1 MKNEPTVHLIG
12 NAHLDPIWFWRL
24 QDGLSEIKATFRSAL
39 DRIAQ
44 FPGFVF
50 TAACISYYQ
59 WIEENCP
66 SMFREIQQAVAG
78 GRWCI
83 TGAMWVQPDCNIP
96 SAESFARHFL
106 YSQKYVREK
115 FGITIKTGY
124 NVDSF
129 GHNGALPKLLREGG
143 VENYV
148 FMRPSEGEEK
158 QYPFQ
163 SPTFR
168 WRCGD
173 DEVAAFR
180 IFIGGYGSNM
190 RDDRDLISCDNIAD
204 GQPVDFMM
212 FYGVG
217 NHGGGPTITN
227 VKQILAYQP
236 KARHPFA
243 FSDPDRFFNAIRA
256 SAYDALPVYEGD
268 LQNHASGCYSANN
281 PIKMANCLAE
291 DRLGEAEKWQV
302 MANALLGRPFDRE
315 NMEDAWKGVLFNQ
328 FHDVLCGCSIEKAYD
343 DAQTFMQAALARSL
357 RIEQQALQA
366 ISWAVD
372 TNKGVDALSKD
383 SDWLWEMEDL
393 GTPIVVFNPLSR
405 PVKAPVLIRK
415 PRYCAGITYVDETG
429 EHPVP
434 YQEVRGDMTEHDY
447 KNVFLILGEIPAFG
461 YRTFWVYAK
470 RPFPFEPDTQLQV
483 TAHSLEN
490 NCIKVTFDPQTGDIN
505 SLVDRRTGRECVG
518 RYAAKALMVDDSAN
532 DTWAHGNFVFDQVEG
547 AFEAPEFR
555 ILEEGPCRISL
566 SVRQHLRSNTVE
578 QVYTLYP
585 DDETLHVSA
594 SVFIT
599 EPLKMV
605 KLAFCPTFQ
614 IQNVTYGDAGDR
626 LTKPA
631 DGREEPMQRF
641 AAVTNGETGLAICPK
656 GKYSAC
662 ANETY
667 MAFVAVRTCYFADHM
682 AYRDGRLV
690 PQDLG
695 ENRFD
700 YTLSPFTGDY
710 TPLEQTCEWLHAEFP
725 MISETYHRGPLPQ
738 SGSLLTTSSDNLT
751 VTAVKPAEDG
761 DGLIFRIRET
771 EGRAAAGALTWLGT
785 SYPVLLKP
793 KAMVT
798 YRLGRSGWRRTNFL
812 ED

>member
-12 NAHLDPIWFWRL
+12 NAHLDPVFLWRFP
-24 QDGLSEIKATFRSAL
+24 DGLAEIKATFRSAL

-44 FPGFVF
+44 FPGFIF
-50 TAACISYYQ
+50 TSACISYYQ
-59 WIEENCP
+59 WVEENCP
-66 SMFREIQQAVAG
+66 AMFREIQQAVAD

-96 SAESFARHFL
+96 SAESFARHLL

-115 FGITIKTGY
+115 FGITVRIGY

-143 VENYV
+143 IENYV

-158 QYPFQ
+158 RYPFQ

-180 IFIGGYGSNM
+180 IFVGGYGNNL
-190 RDDRDLISCDNIAD
+190 RDDAELKRCDAIAD
-204 GQPVDFMM
+204 GQSADFMM
-212 FYGVG
+212 FYGVS

-227 VKQILAYQP
+227 VNQILAFQP
-236 KARHPFA
+236 HARHSFQ
-243 FSDPDRFFNAIRA
+243 FSDPDHFFDVIRA
-256 SAYDALPVYEGD
+256 TAYDQLPVYEGD
-268 LQNHASGCYSANN
+268 LQNHASGCYSANS

-302 MANALLGRPFDRE
+302 MANALLGHPFDRTG
-315 NMEDAWKGVLFNQ
+315 MEDVWKGLLFNQ
-328 FHDVLCGCSIEKAYD
+328 FHDVLCGCSVEKAYD
-343 DAQTFMQAALARSL
+343 DAQPFIQTALAKGMRV
-357 RIEQQALQA
+357 EQQALQA

-372 TNKGVDALSKD
+372 TNKGVDVLSKD
-383 SDWLWEMEDL
+383 SDWLWEAEDL
-393 GTPIVVFNPLSR
+393 GTPIVVFNPLSY
-405 PVKAPVLIRK
+405 PVKTPVMIRK

-434 YQEVRGDMTEHDY
+434 YQEIRGDITEHDY
-447 KNVFLILGEIPAFG
+447 KTVFLILGEIPAFG
-461 YRTFWVYAK
+461 YRTFWVYAQ
-470 RPFPFEPDTQLQV
+470 RPFPYEPDTQLRA

-490 NCIKVTFDPQTGDIN
+490 NCIRVTFDPQTGCIN
-505 SLVDRRTGRECVG
+505 SLIDRRTGQECVG
-518 RYAAKALMVDDSAN
+518 GAAAQALLIDDSPN
-532 DTWAHGNFVFDQVEG
+532 DTWGHGHFVFDQVEG
-547 AFEAPEFR
+547 MFAAPEFR
-555 ILEEGPCRISL
+555 ILEQGSCQISL
-566 SVRQHLRSNTVE
+566 SVRQSLRNNTIE
-578 QVYTLYP
+578 QTYTLYP
-585 DDETLHVSA
+585 DDATLHVSV
-594 SVFIT
+594 SLFMS

-605 KLAFCPTFQ
+605 KMAFQPSFP
-614 IQNVTYGDAGDR
+614 IRNVTYGNAGDR

-641 AAVTNGETGLAICPK
+641 VTVTNGEAGLAVCVK
-656 GKYSAC
+656 GKYSAS

-667 MAFVAVRTCYFADHM
+667 MAFVAVRTCYFADH
-682 AYRDGRLV
+682 AGYRDDRLV

-695 ENRFD
+695 ESRFA
-700 YTLSPFTGDY
+700 YTLSPFTDDY
-710 TPLEQTCEWLHAEFP
+710 AALERTNECLHAEFP
-725 MISETYHRGPLPQ
+725 MINETYHKGPLPQ
-738 SGSLLTTSSDNLT
+738 SGSLLTTSADNLT
-751 VTAVKPAEDG
+751 VMTVKSAEDG
-761 DGLIFRIRET
+761 DGLIFRVRET
-771 EGRAAAGALTWLGT
+771 AGKASEGTLTWLGE
-785 SYPVLLKP
+785 SYPVSLKP
-793 KAMVT
+793 KAIAS